1 MSSENDSKLDMVKNI
16 GSSIMALR
24 TDNPKMFYGGAV
36 VIFIVILFLFVSG
49 GPSDAPQ
56 MKMSLVK
63 GQTYII
69 KSPNGGKVLLLAK
82 PMMGSS
88 EYTEDINVCLV
99 EPGTPAKFEDQ
110 TLVSFIH
117 FVQVSPS
124 SGDCNGKTGW
134 TSKINISQ

>member
-1 MSSENDSKLDMVKNI
+1 MSSEIDSKLDMVKNI
-16 GSSIMALR
+16 GSNIMALR
-24 TDNPKMFYGGAV
+24 EDNPKMFYGGAV
-36 VIFIVILFLFVSG
+36 VIFIVILFLFAGG

-88 EYTEDINVCLV
+88 DLAEDTCLI
-99 EPGTPAKFEDQ
+99 ESGTPAKYLEQ
-110 TLVSFIH
+110 TLVSYIH

-124 SGDCNGKTGW
+124 SGDCSGKTGW
-134 TSKINISQ
+134 TSKINLSQ